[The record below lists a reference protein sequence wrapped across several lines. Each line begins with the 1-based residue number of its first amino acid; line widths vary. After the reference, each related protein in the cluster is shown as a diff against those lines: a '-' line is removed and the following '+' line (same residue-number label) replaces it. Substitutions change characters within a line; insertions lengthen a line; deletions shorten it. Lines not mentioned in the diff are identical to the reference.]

1 MLHHRYIGIILSFR
15 VLVAV
20 FLSFWIDISF
30 SYGKDED
37 SDDKCKDMFSG
48 SLDDTAKSYNPFF
61 IKKTDSYI
69 DTFRSYVQESAS
81 VRILR
86 DKKIKIVGEY
96 KDILDLI
103 PDIADA
109 IHNIGFQ
116 YACIL
121 INAKAKLSKMSEE
134 QRIDTFLLLTMI
146 KDQIFNNYDLP
157 LVDFLDTDMNSPQY
171 KKQVIAKLKIDQIKD
186 FNEAIDILI
195 KEHKENKITSNLSI
209 TSSLSGL
216 AHEMHS
222 VSSWSYDRVSMEFLE
237 SKLKTMDTL
246 IQRLCYTVASFVI
259 INRILPAEIKNSSP
273 YQSMEKQI
281 RFLNSAIY
289 SYVINLSKSFIKNL
303 YGLSAHLK
311 SKDLITFL
319 KLAVTYYAPFEYAIH
334 PYSTSMGVTNPYTPW
349 MLLALSTKE
358 YIDHISSSIKP
369 IEEMEGVFLPFDQL
383 LTYFQARSR
392 FDFLRFTSE
401 ICGIDETTDKSNFIV
416 QDDLI
421 SLISTMSYWISTRYK
436 AYTESERIPRSEVM
450 NMLHLAYNEYLK
462 LNSINK
468 FFFIWYMSYVTHIYE
483 SQMDSKIASFN
494 RTIRIY
500 LVSFLLK
507 NMDSSNSEHID
518 HIIDILVPQT
528 YRATFVEF
536 FSTYMLKENLDTSSL
551 VLYYLLLNDKYKK
564 HLDLIDFELNTNKVN
579 LDSILK
585 DIYRL
590 PQGGLV
596 IRKLLN
602 LLGSKITSSKSLH
615 KVLNAIINANLLPEI
630 DSFLDKLDHK
640 KFLERNPEL
649 NRNVERYFFTAK
661 DSIFN
666 LTQSLGKDHRYVL
679 KELIIGYILK
689 KENPSIDEI
698 LFLLKN
704 SGSSNSSNQ
713 DLNINIKKYIF
724 LLPIDILISFVGE
737 DPKYFNQHEQ
747 ELVSYLVS
755 QPNLSFKEFKSED
768 LLELIKILIGFDINL
783 IDSTEIK
790 QDTTKVI
797 NQIFYQRA
805 DVLDLLRSECLAI
818 DSRFKP
824 DLIQIKEYLINH
836 AFIQKPAKVKRD
848 IVKKEKLTQKE
859 KEGTIRLADIE
870 DLITDLIE
878 LEDYSVVQEF
888 LNIFNH
894 LIEFEKTQTR
904 NGRKESKETQKSLK
918 AILNMFQNTSFEDK
932 PLLKQTLFSNINEE
946 VFYYLLDNITVY
958 NNIKSVVFSIISF
971 WIDNHQINA
980 SNTDWIVK
988 IIKRLSDQNQIKFY
1002 DLYILVTK
1010 ILNIKDIN
1018 SFTIDTLSTILANL
1032 IKSDTKLIKTNDY
1045 NFKIFT
1051 SKNILTTLI
1060 PIISKHKE
1068 KVSDLLEA
1076 IKYRLSLKIPLLGI
1090 DDESIQILKINKE
1103 IIDSLSDLPLHRR
1116 IIATYILTD
1125 ESLVY
1130 IKNGKQS
1137 FYKYI
1142 IDSLQKGISNSS
1154 SGDFIKELASLGLKS
1169 LESSI
1174 DLRKVILENSS
1185 IIINGGSNFASEE
1198 AKNLR
1203 EKTSIYKVM
1212 EDKIKDGAFPID
1224 LSDKKYVGLGYDVFC
1239 LENGI
1244 NHYIEIKSKMSLFS
1258 QDWPIVISQNEIK
1271 FALLVHE
1278 SDSRSKFSLYVVP
1291 LNNQEIRLYGTII
1304 ETKIDWEKLKYICE
1318 HFDVFETSDM
1328 NGGILIEHFVD
1339 KFKLKSK
1346 SKSKSESESKEK
1358 EDKKIVDKKDNN

>member
-1 MLHHRYIGIILSFR
+1 MLYHRYIGIVLSLR
-15 VLVAV
+15 VLTAAI
-20 FLSFWIDISF
+20 LSFWIDISF
-30 SYGKDED
+30 GYEKDDD
-37 SDDKCKDMFSG
+37 SNDKCKDVFS
-48 SLDDTAKSYNPFF
+48 SALDDKSKSYNPFL
-61 IKKTDSYI
+61 IKKKDPYI
-69 DTFRSYVQESAS
+69 DAFKYYVQESAS

-86 DKKIKIVGEY
+86 EKKLKVITDY
-96 KDILDLI
+96 KNILDLI
-103 PDIADA
+103 PDIADT
-109 IHNIGFQ
+109 IHNVGIE
-116 YACIL
+116 YRNVL
-121 INAKAKLSKMSEE
+121 MNVKTELSKMSYQE
-134 QRIDTFLLLTMI
+134 QIDTFLLLTML
-146 KDQIFNNYDLP
+146 KDQIFNNYNLP

-171 KKQVIAKLKIDQIKD
+171 RNQVIAKLKIDQIKD

-195 KEHKENKITSNLSI
+195 REYKKNNIISNLSI

-237 SKLKTMDTL
+237 SKLKTMDFL
-246 IQRLCYTVASFVI
+246 IQQLCYTVASFVI
-259 INRILPAEIKNSSP
+259 INRVLPAELKKTSF
-273 YQSMEKQI
+273 YQTVEKQI
-281 RFLNSAIY
+281 KFLNSAVY
-289 SYVINLSKSFIKNL
+289 TYVINLSKSFVKNL
-303 YGLSAHLK
+303 YGLSSYLK

-334 PYSTSMGVTNPYTPW
+334 PYNTTASSTCPYNPW

-369 IEEMEGVFLPFDQL
+369 IEEMEGVLLPFNQL

-416 QDDLI
+416 QDELI
-421 SLISTMSYWISTRYK
+421 SLISTMSYWTSTRYK
-436 AYTESERIPRSEVM
+436 TYTASERIPKSEIM
-450 NMLHLAYNEYLK
+450 NMLHLVYNEYSK

-468 FFFIWYMSYVTHIYE
+468 FFFIWYMSYVTHTYE
-483 SQMDSKIASFN
+483 SQMSPQMASFN

-500 LVSFLLK
+500 LVTFLLRE
-507 NMDSSNSEHID
+507 MTPSNSEHID
-518 HIIDILVPQT
+518 HIIDILVPQK
-528 YRATFVEF
+528 YRSTFIEF
-536 FSTYMLKENLDTSSL
+536 FDKYMLKEYPAKSAI
-551 VLYYLLLNDKYKK
+551 VLYYLLLNDKYKTE
-564 HLDLIDFELNTNKVN
+564 LDLIDFELNTNKVN

-585 DIYRL
+585 NIYL
-590 PQGGLV
+590 MPQGGLA

-630 DSFLDKLDHK
+630 DSFLDKLDYK
-640 KFLERNPEL
+640 KFLERNSEL
-649 NRNVERYFFTAK
+649 NRNVERYFFTAR

-666 LTQSLGKDHRYVL
+666 LIQNIGKNHRYAL

-689 KENPSIDEI
+689 KDNPSIDEI

-704 SGSSNSSNQ
+704 YESSNLSNQ
-713 DLNINIKKYIF
+713 DINIKKYIF

-737 DPKYFNQHEQ
+737 DQKYFKQHDQ

-755 QPNLSFKEFKSED
+755 KTNLSFKEFKSED
-768 LLELIKILIGFDINL
+768 LLELAKILIEFDINL
-783 IDSTEIK
+783 IDSSEIK
-790 QDTTKVI
+790 QDSTKVI
-797 NQIFYQRA
+797 NQIFYQRP
-805 DVLDLLRSECLAI
+805 DVLDLLRSECLSI

-824 DLIQIKEYLINH
+824 ELIQIKEYLINH
-836 AFIQKPAKVKRD
+836 AFIQKPAKIKRD

-859 KEGTIRLADIE
+859 KEDSIRLVDIE

-878 LEDYSVVQEF
+878 SEDYSVVQEF

-894 LIEFEKTQTR
+894 LIESEKTQTR

-932 PLLKQTLFSNINEE
+932 PLLKQILFSNINEE

-971 WIDNHQINA
+971 WIDNHQINT
-980 SNTDWIVK
+980 SNTEWIVK
-988 IIKRLSDQNQIKFY
+988 IIKRLSDQKQIKFY
-1002 DLYILVTK
+1002 DLYILATK

-1018 SFTIDTLSTILANL
+1018 SYTINTLSTILANL

-1045 NFKIFT
+1045 NFKIFN
-1051 SKNILTTLI
+1051 SKNILTSLI

-1076 IKYRLSLKIPLLGI
+1076 IKHRLSLKIPLLGI

-1103 IIDSLSDLPLHRR
+1103 IIDSLCDLPLHRK
-1116 IIATYILTD
+1116 IIAIFILTD
-1125 ESLVY
+1125 EALVY
-1130 IKNGKQS
+1130 IKNGTQS
-1137 FYKYI
+1137 FYKSV
-1142 IDSLQKGISNSS
+1142 IDSLQKGVSDSS
-1154 SGDFIKELASLGLKS
+1154 SDEFIKELAGLSLKS
-1169 LESSI
+1169 FETSL
-1174 DLRKVILENSS
+1174 DLSKVILENSS
-1185 IIINGGSNFASEE
+1185 LIINGGSNFASEE

-1212 EDKIKDGAFPID
+1212 EDKIKNGAFPID
-1224 LSDKKYVGLGYDVFC
+1224 LSDKKYVGLGYDIFC
-1239 LENGI
+1239 LEKGI
-1244 NHYIEIKSKMSLFS
+1244 HHYIEVKSKMSLFS
-1258 QDWPIVISQNEIK
+1258 QEWPLVISQNEIK
-1271 FALLVHE
+1271 FANLVHE
-1278 SDSRSKFSLYVVP
+1278 SYSRSKFSLYVVP

-1304 ETKIDWEKLKYICE
+1304 DTKIDWEKLKYISQ
-1318 HFDVFETSDM
+1318 HFDAFETSDM

-1339 KFKLKSK
+1339 KFKVKSK
-1346 SKSKSESESKEK
+1346 TKSKEK
-1358 EDKKIVDKKDNN
+1358 EEEKEKEGVNIE